1 MASNKCHCFIWEL
14 THIGYE
20 AEIKRQNEVM
30 KKDRIQELREQLS
43 DANKDINY
51 TNKALNEL
59 RWIQMVEYGGLKFI
73 REPQLS
79 EYYKPSK
86 EMQ

>member
-1 MASNKCHCFIWEL
+1 
-14 THIGYE
+14 
-20 AEIKRQNEVM
+20 M

-59 RWIQMVEYGGLKFI
+59 RWIQMVEYGGLKCI